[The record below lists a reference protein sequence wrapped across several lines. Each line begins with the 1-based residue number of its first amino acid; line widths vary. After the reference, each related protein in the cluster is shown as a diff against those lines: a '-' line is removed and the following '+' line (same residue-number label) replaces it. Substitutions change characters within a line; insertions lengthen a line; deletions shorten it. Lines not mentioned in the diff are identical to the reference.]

1 MKSYLSLVLVAVL
14 LASGCGRQNASPSGK
29 HRSATVSAQDKARA
43 EQLRFQAAQ
52 EVEKSVPENA
62 VNLLTKALEV
72 DPTNGLVYRDRGV
85 ILVQNEET
93 DEGIADLTEA
103 ASLIPDDAGVFQFLA
118 IAYSDKHDFDRA
130 IANYTKAIRLDG
142 GRSPILLGSR
152 GEAYVAAGDLKRA
165 AADYAEAVAKAQ
177 GSVELSYNLRYQL
190 ALCLLGTGR
199 TEEAIREL
207 QESLRLNP
215 RFPMGEAKLGL
226 ALSRLG
232 RNQEAQAHFAA
243 ALRAYD
249 GAVASQPEQP
259 VYFRGRSEIHR
270 DMGHKTQA
278 EADAREADRLE
289 VNRELAVGQLALS
302 GHYHDRAIGAYTRAL
317 RVDPSNPELYRLRA
331 TAFEMKGNSAR
342 AEADRKRAAELGK

>member
-1 MKSYLSLVLVAVL
+1 MKSYIPLFLVAVL
-14 LASGCGRQNASPSGK
+14 LSGGCGRQSPSPRGE
-29 HRSATVSAQDKARA
+29 HRSATVSAQDKEKA

-62 VNLLTKALEV
+62 VNLLTKALEY
-72 DPTNGLVYRDRGV
+72 DPTNGQVYRDRGV

-93 DEGIADLTEA
+93 DEGIADLSEA
-103 ASLIPDDAGVFQFLA
+103 ASLIPEDAGVFQFLA
-118 IAYSDKHDFDRA
+118 IAYSDKHDFKRT

-142 GRSPILLGSR
+142 GRNPILLGSR
-152 GEAYVAAGDLKRA
+152 AEAYVAAGDLKRA
-165 AADYAEAVAKAQ
+165 ASDYTEAIAKAQ
-177 GSVELSYNLRYQL
+177 GSVELTYNFRYQL

-207 QESLRLNP
+207 QESARLNP
-215 RFPMGEAKLGL
+215 RFPMADAKLGL

-232 RNQEAQAHFAA
+232 RTQEAEAHFAA
-243 ALRAYD
+243 ALRAYN
-249 GAVASQPEQP
+249 GAIASQPEQP

-270 DMGHKTQA
+270 DMGNKTQA
-278 EADAREADRLE
+278 EADAKEADRLE
-289 VNRELAVGQLALS
+289 VNRELAFGQLALS

-342 AEADRKRAAELGK
+342 AEEDRKRATELRK